1 MANTALTLQSS
12 NEELKA
18 YFEAVCR
25 IADTNSDEFPIN
37 LDEVWPLLYSEKS
50 KAVRALTSNDQFI
63 ENVDYKVLAQIGENP
78 LGGRPANEYHL
89 TTSCFEFFIARKVRP
104 VFEVYR
110 QFFHKVR
117 RGELPMANQQTL
129 LHDKMM
135 AAKWAADFLNL
146 NEVSKLLM
154 AKQILDPL
162 GLPTPDY
169 VPSKGVKHSAK
180 ELLAR
185 NGIQMSA
192 QSLNK
197 TLAKAGILKQHT
209 RLGKGGKVHKW
220 YVITDIGERFGEN
233 GICPQNPKQTQPL
246 WYDNM
251 FSELVATAKNAGV

>member
-1 MANTALTLQSS
+1 METSLVYANGAVALTNSILVA
-12 NEELKA
+12 KK
-18 YFEAVCR
+18 FEKDHQHILR
-25 IADTNSDEFPIN
+25 DI
-37 LDEVWPLLYSEKS
+37 
-50 KAVRALTSNDQFI
+50 RALMAGVSKIGDTPMFEETTYVHSQNGQTYPMFVMNRDGFTLLAMGFTG
-63 ENVDYKVLAQIGENP
+63 EKALRFKLDYIKAFNNMEETIKSP
-78 LGGRPANEYHL
+78 
-89 TTSCFEFFIARKVRP
+89 
-104 VFEVYR
+104 
-110 QFFHKVR
+110 
-117 RGELPMANQQTL
+117 RGI

-246 WYDNM
+246 WYDDM